1 MINQEKAFEYQSEK
15 RCISMSPVW
24 IFRRRFDLYAHY
36 AGIPREE
43 VREALIARLNVQ
55 GDVQKRTPK
64 VVIKEIPECPLT
76 DVDSRSATYEAFLAK
91 LAII

>member
-1 MINQEKAFEYQSEK
+1 MYFDVPGVDFPAAFLFICS
-15 RCISMSPVW
+15 
-24 IFRRRFDLYAHY
+24 L

-91 LAII
+91 LSLSSDHRQNLRDRGSYR